1 MECMTNNVSENQ
13 ENGENLYL
21 PSINIF
27 YEVFPGS
34 IVSSEEVDLYLPSD
48 SVFDE
53 VIYATNKEKYE
64 DNKNKNQYQYQYPL
78 LDGSDFCTPQCITE
92 FFYTYP
98 LCAKQFLPDDMFH
111 ELFCERVSLSE
122 SQSQLEDNGN
132 SNTTNLEAENDPST
146 NVAPK
151 NNTWLEEM
159 MNKWDDMKLE

>member
-1 MECMTNNVSENQ
+1 MECMTNVSENQ
-13 ENGENLYL
+13 ENGENHL

-34 IVSSEEVDLYLPSD
+34 IVSEEVDLYLPSD
-48 SVFDE
+48 SVFDG
-53 VIYATNKEKYE
+53 VINATREKYE
-64 DNKNKNQYQYQYPL
+64 DNKNQYPL

-92 FFYTYP
+92 FFYSYP
-98 LCAKQFLPDDMFH
+98 LCAKKFLPDDMFQ
-111 ELFCERVSLSE
+111 ELFRERISSNE
-122 SQSQLEDNGN
+122 SQSQLDNGN
-132 SNTTNLEAENDPST
+132 TIATTLEAVNDPST

>member
-1 MECMTNNVSENQ
+1 MECMANLSENQ
-13 ENGENLYL
+13 ENGENHL

-34 IVSSEEVDLYLPSD
+34 IVSEEVDLDLPSD

-53 VIYATNKEKYE
+53 VVYATREKYYE
-64 DNKNKNQYQYQYPL
+64 DNKNQYPL

-92 FFYTYP
+92 FFYSYP
-98 LCAKQFLPDDMFH
+98 LCAKKFLPDDIFQ
-111 ELFCERVSLSE
+111 ELFCERIISSNE
-122 SQSQLEDNGN
+122 SQSQLDNGK
-132 SNTTNLEAENDPST
+132 TTTLEAVNDPST

-151 NNTWLEEM
+151 NKKWLEEM